1 MTRRFPACSKKN
13 LIWWLFATYAAGSLS
28 VCYKALGKHNDTLLK
43 ETIFLECGNI
53 VRSIG
58 HFQFEMLAKH
68 ASYDFVEVSQHFAKK
83 YG

>member
-1 MTRRFPACSKKN
+1 M
-13 LIWWLFATYAAGSLS
+13 YAAGSLS

-83 YG
+83 KFVALVR